1 MGKKQR
7 VSGKKMA
14 TTITTGKV
22 EETPKLIEVEAST
35 TESAVSQ
42 QLSEDGGSEVA
53 ASDGT
58 KELKIEVHATAV
70 HHEKLDPIVAH
81 AQAHDLSHES
91 APFVSRRLDNHK
103 ESSSIYVTLG
113 FAGLALVAA
122 MLVGVIVLKRR
133 QGKHP
138 HLQGFVEVDQTASPE
153 ERHVAAMQMNGYE
166 TPAYKC
172 FEAAPTS

>member
-1 MGKKQR
+1 M
-7 VSGKKMA
+7 
-14 TTITTGKV
+14 
-22 EETPKLIEVEAST
+22 EAST
-35 TESAVSQ
+35 T
-42 QLSEDGGSEVA
+42 A
-53 ASDGT
+53 ASSPQLEGGVASGA

-138 HLQGFVEVDQTASPE
+138 HLQGFVEVDQTAS
-153 ERHVAAMQMNGYE
+153 
-166 TPAYKC
+166 TPDKKMAKV
-172 FEAAPTS
+172 FGNDRIRAFGMAKFLSSHLSG